1 MTVEDYRTDRIA
13 ELGEMMG
20 TIIAGIFEGIR
31 SGAMDRSSDFEA
43 TAGRPHQSWEDY
55 FSSLRT

>member
-1 MTVEDYRTDRIA
+1 MTVEDYRADRIA

-31 SGAMDRSSDFEA
+31 NGAMDRSSDFEA
-43 TAGRPHQSWEDY
+43 AAGRPHQSWEDY